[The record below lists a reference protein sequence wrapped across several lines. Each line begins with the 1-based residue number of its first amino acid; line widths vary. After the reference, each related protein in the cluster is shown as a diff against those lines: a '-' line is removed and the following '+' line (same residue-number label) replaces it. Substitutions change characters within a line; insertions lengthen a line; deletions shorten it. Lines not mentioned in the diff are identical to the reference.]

1 MGIRTKVGLTVIL
14 LACLFLG
21 LSADEAQAGT
31 KIRYALGDV
40 ITTDDLQL
48 LIAVERAKA
57 RGVEVEVTAF
67 KSEELATQA
76 VINGQADVGQGTPYA
91 AIQKVNVPI
100 RFFYQLYSLLF
111 FPVVNKE
118 SYKTWKDLDGQE
130 IAVHARGSGT
140 EAIMNLVAKEQGIKY
155 KNISYVP
162 GSDVRALGLLR
173 GTIKATILDSNNKNH
188 VMKEAPDKFLIL
200 PLGELKASDEALFAT
215 KAFLDKNQAAVTVF
229 VEELLRVSR
238 EINANPRSVAEE
250 RKKLGLL
257 KDLPG
262 QAGGGHHPVL
272 RGSRQERHHPQRWR
286 GRRGAEDRPGVLRT
300 FRPSQGGESE
310 GRGLLGFGA
319 VEGGRGES
327 SGSETALNSS
337 GVENEICEK
346 LRVERGIV
354 GPSGFC
360 CRLSL
365 RSVSGRLPAAG
376 RSALRSRRSAKR
388 CWRSCA

>member
-1 MGIRTKVGLTVIL
+1 MTTRKKVAVAVVL
-14 LACLFLG
+14 LACLFAG
-21 LSADEAQAGT
+21 FSSADAQTRT

-48 LIAVERAKA
+48 LIAIERAKA
-57 RGVEVEVTAF
+57 RGVDVEVTAF

-91 AIQKVNVPI
+91 AIQKINVPI

-118 SYKTWKDLDGQE
+118 SYKSWKDLDGQD
-130 IAVHARGSGT
+130 IVVHARGSGT
-140 EAIMNLVAKEQGIKY
+140 EAIVNLVAKEQGIKF

-215 KAFLDKNQAAVTVF
+215 KAFLDKNRAAVTIF

-238 EINANPRSVAEE
+238 GINANPKSVAEQ

-257 KDLPG
+257 KDLPAKLEADITPYFEEAVKNAIIPNDG
-262 QAGGGHHPVL
+262 GAAGAPKTDLEFFRLSGALKGDNL
-272 RGSRQERHHPQRWR
+272 K
-286 GRRGAEDRPGVLRT
+286 AEDFWDLAPLKAAIST
-300 FRPSQGGESE
+300 
-310 GRGLLGFGA
+310 LG
-319 VEGGRGES
+319 
-327 SGSETALNSS
+327 
-337 GVENEICEK
+337 K
-346 LRVERGIV
+346 
-354 GPSGFC
+354 
-360 CRLSL
+360 
-365 RSVSGRLPAAG
+365 
-376 RSALRSRRSAKR
+376 
-388 CWRSCA
+388 